1 MNRSEKISPFESLD
15 NIRPHQLGQG
25 ITARAI
31 EAQRVMVAVVDLDP
45 GAVLPEHHHENEQLG
60 FVIAGTITM
69 TIGGEKRQLEPSDM
83 YSIQSNVPHDAVA
96 GPEGCTV
103 ADVFAPPR
111 ADWRELKRLEATPG
125 RWPEG
130 RT

>member
-1 MNRSEKISPFESLD
+1 MKRAEKANPFESLN

-31 EAQRVMVAVVDLDP
+31 ESERMTIAVIDLDP

-60 FVIAGTITM
+60 FVIAGVMTM
-69 TIGGEKRQLEPSDM
+69 RIGTEKRELHAGDTYAIPSH
-83 YSIQSNVPHDAVA
+83 VPHDAVA
-96 GPEGCTV
+96 GPDGCTV

-111 ADWRELKRLEATPG
+111 ADWREIKRLDPVPG
-125 RWPEG
+125 RWPEK
-130 RT
+130 RP